1 MGPIVRRYRMSVLVK
16 KCSRVLVLGHTR
28 MHLWIKRGYA
38 AQIYYLRGCAAL

>member
-1 MGPIVRRYRMSVLVK
+1 MGPIIRRYRMSVSVK
-16 KCSRVLVLGHTR
+16 KCSRVLVLGYTR